1 MENKK
6 YYKNYKNY
14 SYLIEQDS
22 FAENPDIYSD
32 DLFLVYDHRD
42 FCVERKEFYPPE
54 INDYLNGDTDYN
66 FSNFWIFP
74 VYAYIH
80 SGVSLSLSHNGDRWD
95 TSMRG
100 YVLVNKNIR
109 EDFNE
114 ELAKNYAEDLIKEWN
129 MYLSGDIY
137 DLKIYKLNI
146 CNHCGHTEE
155 EEVEFMS
162 GIYGYNEAEQ
172 LAKEYIDNYE

>member
-1 MENKK
+1 MK
-6 YYKNYKNY
+6 YYKNYAY
-14 SYLIEQDS
+14 SIKSDDS
-22 FAENPDIYSD
+22 AENPDIYSD

-54 INDYLNGDTDYN
+54 INDYLNGDTDYD

-80 SGVSLSLSHNGDRWD
+80 SGVSLSLLHNGDKWD

>member
-6 YYKNYKNY
+6 YYKNY

-54 INDYLNGDTDYN
+54 INDYLNGDTDYD

-80 SGVSLSLSHNGDRWD
+80 SGVSLSLSHNGDKWD

-100 YVLVNKNIR
+100 YVLVNKNII
-109 EDFNE
+109 EDFTE

-146 CNHCGHTEE
+146 CNHCRHTEE

>member
-1 MENKK
+1 MK
-6 YYKNYKNY
+6 YYKNYAY
-14 SYLIEQDS
+14 SIKSDD

-54 INDYLNGDTDYN
+54 INDYLNGDTDYD

-80 SGVSLSLSHNGDRWD
+80 SGVSLSLSHNGDKWD

-109 EDFNE
+109 EDFSE

-129 MYLSGDIY
+129 MYLSGDVY
-137 DLKIYKLNI
+137 ELRIYKI
-146 CNHCGHTEE
+146 SECNHCGHKEE
-155 EEVEFMS
+155 EEIDYMY
-162 GIYGYNEAEQ
+162 GIYGYDEAEQ
-172 LAKEYIDNYE
+172 LAKEYINNYE

>member
-1 MENKK
+1 MK
-6 YYKNYKNY
+6 YYKNYAY
-14 SYLIEQDS
+14 SIKSDDY
-22 FAENPDIYSD
+22 AEKHDIYSD

-54 INDYLNGDTDYN
+54 INDYLNGDTDYD

-80 SGVSLSLSHNGDRWD
+80 SVVSLSLSHNGDRWD

-129 MYLSGDIY
+129 MYLSGDVY
-137 DLKIYKLNI
+137 ELKIYKLNI
-146 CNHCGHTEE
+146 CNHCGHNEE

-162 GIYGYNEAEQ
+162 GIYGYDEAEQ
-172 LAKEYIDNYE
+172 LAKEYINNYE

>member
-1 MENKK
+1 MENEK
-6 YYKNYKNY
+6 YYKNY
-14 SYLIEQDS
+14 SYLIKQDS
-22 FAENPDIYSD
+22 FAENPDIDSD

-54 INDYLNGDTDYN
+54 INDYLNGDTDYD

-80 SGVSLSLSHNGDRWD
+80 SGVNLSLSHNGDKWD

-129 MYLSGDIY
+129 MYLSGDVY
-137 DLKIYKLNI
+137 ELEIYKFDT
-146 CNHCGHTEE
+146 CDHCGHKEE
-155 EEVEFMS
+155 TLIQFIT
-162 GIYGYNEAEQ
+162 GIYGYDEAEQ

>member
-1 MENKK
+1 MENEK
-6 YYKNYKNY
+6 YYKNY
-14 SYLIEQDS
+14 SYLIKQDS
-22 FAENPDIYSD
+22 FAENPDIDLD

-54 INDYLNGDTDYN
+54 INDYLNGDTDYD

-80 SGVSLSLSHNGDRWD
+80 SEVSLSLSHNGDRWD

-100 YVLVNKNIR
+100 YVLVNKNIK

-114 ELAKNYAEDLIKEWN
+114 ELAKNYADDLIKEWN
-129 MYLSGDIY
+129 MYLSGDVY
-137 DLKIYKLNI
+137 DLRIYKFDI
-146 CNHCGHTEE
+146 CDHCGHEE
-155 EEVEFMS
+155 ETLIEFIT
-162 GIYGYNEAEQ
+162 GIYGYDEVEQ